1 MKTINL
7 ALSTDNKYIENT
19 AAVIYSILSNIAPNI
34 FCQFY
39 ILSSNLS
46 ASKKRR
52 LEKLSRAHACAFSFI
67 KPPATFLSIFK
78 KIQLPP
84 HINIEC
90 FNRLFLPLILPHIN
104 RILYLDSDLVILK
117 DLSPLYFEELNG
129 NYFAAVEDV
138 NPTLKKQL
146 GYPSQYGYYNSGVL
160 LMDIRALQRIN
171 YLSILN
177 KSVSERYTKYPVGG
191 DQDIL
196 NDCFHDKIKP
206 LSYAWNMFHEWHGCK
221 KIFTPSNQSDYI
233 QSVKNPAIIHFVGP
247 VKPWQPGCKRPYTE
261 QYLAYAQNCQK
272 ELGSFTPFSFLKIDK
287 IKTNQIRSKRI
298 SLCGVPIFYKEKT
311 PQSKSVKICGLP
323 IYTRSSSKEYKI
335 FHVLGIPFKR
345 KIKSPFYCDKSS
357 FNILLRDLSTTFW
370 NSGEAERICERQIA
384 VARLHKEVFSKY
396 KNCFQD
402 REMVLMASGPSV
414 KKYIRIENAIH
425 VGVNRSFLN
434 EQIPLDFLFI
444 QDKRAFA
451 NGKEAILKYKG
462 NDVVKFFGILNEKF
476 QDWIIPESWALQCH
490 ALRYYTDNGFSSRF
504 AYDITSQRLGDF
516 SSVVFSALQFML
528 FCNPHRIYLVGC
540 DCSNE
545 PYFYD
550 PNQKTDLIPSRNIA
564 NFQRFKEFATVYYPD
579 TEIISV
585 NPVGLKGMFPEISNL

>member
-1 MKTINL
+1 MKTVNL
-7 ALSTDNKYIENT
+7 ALSTDEGYIENT
-19 AAVIYSILSNIAPNI
+19 ATVIYSVLSNIAPDT
-34 FCQFY
+34 FCHFY
-39 ILSSNLS
+39 ILSSKL
-46 ASKKRR
+46 SKKRKKQ
-52 LEKLSRAHACAFSFI
+52 LQTLTRAHACAFSFI
-67 KPPATFLSIFK
+67 KPQAELLSIFK
-78 KIQLPP
+78 KVPLPA

-90 FNRLFLPLILPHIN
+90 FNRLFLPLMLPHVN
-104 RILYLDSDLVILK
+104 RILYLDSDLVVLK
-117 DLSPLYFEELNG
+117 DLSPLYFEDLAG

-138 NPTLKKQL
+138 NPTLKGKL
-146 GYPSQYGYYNSGVL
+146 GYPNQYGYYNSGVL
-160 LMDIRALQRIN
+160 LMNIQALQN
-171 YLSILN
+171 TDYLAILT
-177 KSVSERYTKYPVGG
+177 KSVSERYSKYPVGG

-196 NDCFHDKIKP
+196 NDCFYDKIKP

-221 KIFTPSNQSDYI
+221 KMFTPSNSADYF
-233 QSVKNPAIIHFVGP
+233 QSVKSPAIVHFVGP
-247 VKPWQPGCKRPYTE
+247 VKPWHSGCKRPYTE
-261 QYLAYAQNCQK
+261 EYLAYNRRCLN
-272 ELGSFTPFSFLKIDK
+272 ELGSLAPFSFFKINK
-287 IKTNQIRSKRI
+287 IQMNQIKSKKI
-298 SLCGVPIFYKEKT
+298 ILCGIPIFYKEKT
-311 PQSKSVKICGLP
+311 PQSKSIKICGIP
-323 IYTRSSSKEYKI
+323 VYIRTSSKEYKI
-335 FHVLGIPFKR
+335 FHFLGIPFKR

-357 FNILLRDLSTTFW
+357 FNIFLRDLSTIFW

-384 VARLHKEVFSKY
+384 IARLHWNSFGKY
-396 KNCFQD
+396 KNCFQG

-444 QDKRAFA
+444 QDKRAFD

-490 ALRYYTDNGFSSRF
+490 ALRYYTDNGFNSQF

-528 FCNPHRIYLVGC
+528 FCNPRRIYLVGC

-564 NFQRFKEFATVYYPD
+564 NFQRFKEFAAVYYPD